1 MTSHVAPHIERRGV
15 LVVHPGAIGDVLLS
29 RPALSLLRHQ
39 FPQHEIA
46 LLAGAAVGLLL
57 RDAGDIGRLF
67 PLESTCLAELFAG
80 SDSVH
85 VSFKRWLTR
94 CDLALAW
101 LEDQDGAIGQTL
113 RDLGV
118 QRVCVQSPSSPHL
131 LSEHQAARYLEVLEG
146 KCAGEV
152 KGSALMVPASARAHG
167 KQILQALN
175 WNTQQCLVIIHPGS
189 GSIHKCMD
197 ASLFAPVIR
206 WLDREGA
213 FPVLLEG
220 PSDGECVA
228 RVMRTLNVPVP
239 VIRDRELSLS
249 AGVLSHADVYLGHD
263 SGMTHLAAA
272 LSIPTI
278 ACFGPTNPRRWAPL
292 GQRVSIL
299 TGEQPCRCPDWTR
312 VECCREKVCLGIRPE
327 RVIEG
332 CRELL
337 MRRSTQPAL

>member
-1 MTSHVAPHIERRGV
+1 MTSHAAPHIERRGV
-15 LVVHPGAIGDVLLS
+15 LVVHPGSIGDVLLS

-57 RDAGDIGRLF
+57 RDAGEIDRVF

-85 VSFKRWLTR
+85 LSFKRWSTT

-101 LEDQDGAIGQTL
+101 LQDRDGAIADTL

-131 LSEHQAARYLEVLEG
+131 LSEHQAARYIEVLEG
-146 KCAGEV
+146 KFASEV
-152 KGSALMVPASARAHG
+152 KSSPLMISASAREHG
-167 KQILQALN
+167 TQILQALN
-175 WNTQQCLVIIHPGS
+175 WSMQQCLVVIHPGS
-189 GSIHKCMD
+189 GSIHKCME
-197 ASLFAPVIR
+197 ASCFTPVIT

-228 RVMRTLNVPVP
+228 RVLGALSVSVP
-239 VIRDRELSLS
+239 VIRGRELSSS
-249 AGVLSHADVYLGHD
+249 AGVLSHADIYLGHD

-292 GQRVSIL
+292 GHRVSIL
-299 TGEQPCRCPDWTR
+299 TGELCRCHDWTS
-312 VECCREKVCLGIRPE
+312 VECCREKVCLGIHPE

-337 MRRSTQPAL
+337 MRRSAQPTL

>member
-1 MTSHVAPHIERRGV
+1 MTSHAAPHIERHGV
-15 LVVHPGAIGDVLLS
+15 LVVHPGAIGDVLLA
-29 RPALSLLRHQ
+29 RPALSLLRRQ

-46 LLAGAAVGLLL
+46 LLAGAAVGVIL
-57 RDAGDIGRLF
+57 RDSGEIDRVF

-85 VSFKRWLTR
+85 LAFKRWLNT
-94 CDLALAW
+94 CDLAVSW
-101 LEDQDGAIGQTL
+101 LQDRDGAIADTL

-118 QRVCVQSPSSPHL
+118 QRVCVQSPSSPDL

-146 KCAGEV
+146 KLVSEV
-152 KGSALMVPASARAHG
+152 NCNPLIPSASAREHG
-167 KQILQALN
+167 RQILQALS
-175 WNTQQCLVIIHPGS
+175 WSMQQCLVVIHPGS
-189 GSIHKCMD
+189 GSIHKCME
-197 ASLFAPVIR
+197 ASCFAPVIA
-206 WLDREGA
+206 WLDQEKA

-228 RVMRTLNVPVP
+228 RVLRLLSVPLPVMRIP
-239 VIRDRELSLS
+239 ELTSV
-249 AGVLSHADVYLGHD
+249 AATLSHADLYLGHD

-278 ACFGPTNPRRWAPL
+278 ACFGPTSPRRWAPL

-299 TGEQPCRCPDWTR
+299 TGEPCRCPTWTS
-312 VECCREKVCLGIRPE
+312 VECCREKVCLRISPE
-327 RVIEG
+327 RIIEG

-337 MRRSTQPAL
+337 MRRSAQPPV